1 MALGHFLRELELKV
15 IFVVCIY
22 TKFYVFCVNCSLT
35 PRVCQLPT
43 KKELYVNVKEV
54 FVKRIS
60 KATAKTLCC
69 LIVDEAKGVHTA

>member
-15 IFVVCIY
+15 IFVVCTY
-22 TKFYVFCVNCSLT
+22 TKFYVFCVNSLP

-60 KATAKTLCC
+60 RSYSKTLCC
-69 LIVDEAKGVHTA
+69 LIVDEAKGIHTA